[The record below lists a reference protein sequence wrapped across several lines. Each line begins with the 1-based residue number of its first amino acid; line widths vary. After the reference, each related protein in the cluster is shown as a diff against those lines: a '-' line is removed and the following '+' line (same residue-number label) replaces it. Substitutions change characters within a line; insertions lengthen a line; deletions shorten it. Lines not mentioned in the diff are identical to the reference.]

1 MENIKEIL
9 TKFLLAD
16 GVSGDEAS
24 ICKTAEK
31 ILSEFGEVTLRENGS
46 IILTMGDKS
55 NDKHIMLDAH
65 IDRIGLIV
73 TYIDDRGFIKASP
86 CGGMDMRTLPSS
98 AVTVLGKENITG
110 VICTFPPHLIKND
123 SGDAITK
130 DKIWIDTGLPVEK
143 VKNLVELGDRIIVRS
158 EPKELLNNR
167 IASAALDNRA
177 SCAALVETARLLK
190 DKKLPCR
197 LSIVLSS
204 QEETGEL
211 GAKTA
216 AFALEPTEAV
226 IVDVGFAKQVGVP
239 DEMSGKFGCGGIISI
254 APVLSRKVTNKLIEI
269 SKSFGLECEYEVDGG
284 TTGTNADAVAGS
296 RGGVPC
302 GVLSIPER
310 YMHTQ
315 VEVVSLDD
323 IASVAKILAKYVEDG
338 GAF

>member
-1 MENIKEIL
+1 MQSIKETLI
-9 TKFLLAD
+9 KLLAAD
-16 GVSGDEAS
+16 GVSGDEFD

-31 ILSEFGEVTLRENGS
+31 ILSEFGEVSIRDNGS
-46 IILTMGDKS
+46 VVLTMGDKS
-55 NDKHIMLDAH
+55 SDKHIMLDAH

-73 TYIDDRGFIKASP
+73 TYIDDNGFIKASP

-98 AVTVLGKENITG
+98 AVTVLGKEKITG

-123 SGDAITK
+123 DGDAITK
-130 DKIWIDTGLPVEK
+130 DKIWIDTGLPAEK
-143 VKNLVELGDRIIVRS
+143 VKSLVELGDRIIVRS

-177 SCAALVETARLLK
+177 GCAALVETARLLK
-190 DKKLPCR
+190 DKRLSCR
-197 LSIVLSS
+197 LSIVFSS

-226 IVDVGFAKQVGVP
+226 IVDVGFAKQSGVP
-239 DEMSGKFGCGGIISI
+239 EEMSGKFGCGGIISI
-254 APVLSRKVTNKLIEI
+254 APVLSKKLTNKLIEI
-269 SKSFGLECEYEVDGG
+269 SKDFGLECEYEVDGS
-284 TTGTNADAVAGS
+284 TTGTNADSIAGS

-315 VEVVSLDD
+315 VEVVSLED
-323 IASVAKILAKYVEDG
+323 IKNVAKILARYVEDG

>member
-1 MENIKEIL
+1 MQSIKQTLIKLL
-9 TKFLLAD
+9 TAD
-16 GVSGDEAS
+16 GVSGDEYDVCAV
-24 ICKTAEK
+24 AEEMLK
-31 ILSEFGEVTLRENGS
+31 EYGTVRYTKNGS
-46 IILTMGDKS
+46 VILTMGDELS
-55 NDKHIMLDAH
+55 DKHIMLDAH

-73 TYIDDRGFIKASP
+73 TYIDENGFIKASP

-98 AVTVLGKENITG
+98 AVTVLGKEKITG

-123 SGDAITK
+123 DGDAVTK
-130 DKIWIDTGLPVEK
+130 DKIWIDTGLFAQK
-143 VKNLVELGDRIIVRS
+143 LKSLVNLGDRIVLYS
-158 EPKELLNNR
+158 EPKELINNR
-167 IASAALDNRA
+167 IASAGLDNRA
-177 SCAALVETARLLK
+177 GCTALIETARLLK
-190 DKKLPCR
+190 DKKLPCK

-216 AFALEPTEAV
+216 AFALEPTEAI
-226 IVDVGFAKQVGVP
+226 IVDVGFAKQSGVP
-239 DEMSGKFGCGGIISI
+239 EEMSGKFGCGGIISI
-254 APVLSRKVTNKLIEI
+254 APVLSRKVTNRLIQI
-269 SKSFGLECEYEVDGG
+269 SKELGYDCDYEVDGS
-284 TTGTNADAVAGS
+284 TTGTNADSIAGS

-323 IASVAKILAKYVEDG
+323 IESTARILAKYVEDG

>member
-1 MENIKEIL
+1 MKDILYKLCSGNGISGCENEMFSIVCE
-9 TKFLLAD
+9 LL
-16 GVSGDEAS
+16 GQYV
-24 ICKTAEK
+24 
-31 ILSEFGEVTLRENGS
+31 EVTQDTNGN
-46 IILTMGDKS
+46 IIAEMGDKS
-55 NDKHIMLDAH
+55 SDKHIMLDAH

-73 TYIDDRGFIKASP
+73 TYIDENGFIKASP

-98 AVTVLGKENITG
+98 AVTVLGKEKITG

-123 SGDAITK
+123 DGDAITK
-130 DKIWIDTGLPVEK
+130 DKIWIDTGLPAEK
-143 VKNLVELGDRIIVRS
+143 VKSLVKLGDRIIVRS
-158 EPKELLNNR
+158 EPKELLNKR

-177 SCAALVETARLLK
+177 GCAALVETARLLK
-190 DKKLPCR
+190 DKKLSCR
-197 LSIVLSS
+197 LSIVFSS

-226 IVDVGFAKQVGVP
+226 IVDVGFAKQSGVP
-239 DEMSGKFGCGGIISI
+239 EEMSGKFGCGGIISI
-254 APVLSRKVTNKLIEI
+254 APVLSKKLTNKLIEI
-269 SKSFGLECEYEVDGG
+269 SKDFGLECEYEVDGS
-284 TTGTNADAVAGS
+284 TTGTNADSIAGS

-315 VEVVSLDD
+315 VELVSLED
-323 IASVAKILAKYVEDG
+323 IKNVARILARYVEYG

>member
-1 MENIKEIL
+1 MKETL
-9 TKFLLAD
+9 YKLLLAD
-16 GVSGDEAS
+16 GVSGDENLACTVAAS
-24 ICKTAEK
+24 M
-31 ILSEFGEVTLRENGS
+31 LREFGDVTYRENGS
-46 IILTMGDKS
+46 VVLTMGDKS
-55 NDKHIMLDAH
+55 SDKHIMLDAH

-73 TYIDDRGFIKASP
+73 TYIDDSGFIKASP

-98 AVTVLGKENITG
+98 AVTVLGKEKITG
-110 VICTFPPHLIKND
+110 VVCTFPPHLIKND
-123 SGDAITK
+123 NGDAVTK
-130 DKIWIDTGLPVEK
+130 DKIWIDTGLPAEK
-143 VKNLVELGDRIIVRS
+143 VKSLVELGDRIILQS
-158 EPKELLNNR
+158 EPRELLNNR

-177 SCAALVETARLLK
+177 GCAALIETAKMLK
-190 DKKLPCR
+190 DKPLPCK

-211 GAKTA
+211 GARTA

-226 IVDVGFAKQVGVP
+226 IVDVGFASQPGVP
-239 DEMSGKFGCGGIISI
+239 SEMSGKFGCGGIISI
-254 APVLSRKVTNKLIEI
+254 APVLSRKVTNKLIDI
-269 SKSFGLECEYEVDGG
+269 SKEFGYECDYEVDGS

-323 IASVAKILAKYVEDG
+323 IAAVAKILAKYVEDG

>member
-1 MENIKEIL
+1 MQNIKETLIKLL
-9 TKFLLAD
+9 TAD
-16 GVSGDEAS
+16 GVSGDES
-24 ICKTAEK
+24 NICKTAEK
-31 ILSEFGEVTLRENGS
+31 ILGEFGEVTLRENGS
-46 IILTMGDKS
+46 VVLTMGDKS
-55 NDKHIMLDAH
+55 SDKHIMLDAH

-73 TYIDDRGFIKASP
+73 TYIDDNGFIKASP

-98 AVTVLGKENITG
+98 AVTVLGKEKITG

-123 SGDAITK
+123 DGDAITK
-130 DKIWIDTGLPVEK
+130 DKIWIDTGLPAEK
-143 VKNLVELGDRIIVRS
+143 VKSLVELGDRIIVRG

-177 SCAALVETARLLK
+177 GCAVLIETAKLLK
-190 DKKLPCR
+190 EKPLPCK
-197 LSIVLSS
+197 LSIVFSS

-226 IVDVGFAKQVGVP
+226 IVDVGFAKQSGVP
-239 DEMSGKFGCGGIISI
+239 EEMSGRFGCGGIISI
-254 APVLSRKVTNKLIEI
+254 APVLSKKVTDRLIEI
-269 SKSFGLECEYEVDGG
+269 SKELGLECDYEVDGS
-284 TTGTNADAVAGS
+284 TTGTNADSIAGS

-302 GVLSIPER
+302 GVISVPER

-315 VEVVSLDD
+315 VEVVSLED
-323 IASVAKILAKYVEDG
+323 IKNVARILAKYVSDG

>member
-1 MENIKEIL
+1 MQKIKEIL
-9 TKFLLAD
+9 NKFLIAD
-16 GVSGDEAS
+16 GVSGDEAN
-24 ICKTAEK
+24 ICKIAAE
-31 ILSEFGEVTLRENGS
+31 ILSEFGEVTFRENGS
-46 IILTMGDKS
+46 VILTMGDKS
-55 NDKHIMLDAH
+55 SDTHIMLDAH

-73 TYIDDRGFIKASP
+73 TYIDDNGFIKASP

-123 SGDAITK
+123 DGDAITK
-130 DKIWIDTGLPVEK
+130 DKVWIDTGLPADK
-143 VKNLVELGDRIIVRS
+143 VRSLVELGDRIILRS
-158 EPKELLNNR
+158 EPHELLNNR

-177 SCAALVETARLLK
+177 GCAALAETARLLK
-190 DKKLPCR
+190 DKQLSCR
-197 LSIVLSS
+197 LSIVFSS

-226 IVDVGFAKQVGVP
+226 IVDVGFAKQLGVP

-254 APVLSRKVTNKLIEI
+254 APVLSRTVTNKLIEI
-269 SKSFGLECEYEVDGG
+269 SKEFGLKCEYEVDGS
-284 TTGTNADAVAGS
+284 TTGTNADAIAGS
-296 RGGVPC
+296 RGGIPC

>member
-1 MENIKEIL
+1 MQKLKETLIKLL
-9 TKFLLAD
+9 TAD
-16 GVSGDEAS
+16 GVSGDEAN
-24 ICKTAEK
+24 ICKTAAE
-31 ILSEFGEVTLRENGS
+31 ILSEYGEVTFRGNGGVV
-46 IILTMGDKS
+46 LTMGDKS
-55 NDKHIMLDAH
+55 SDKHIMLDAH
-65 IDRIGLIV
+65 IDRIGLVV
-73 TYIDDRGFIKASP
+73 TYIDESGFIKASP

-98 AVTVLGKENITG
+98 AVTVLGKEKITG

-123 SGDAITK
+123 DGDAITK
-130 DKIWIDTGLPVEK
+130 DKIWIDTGLSAEK
-143 VKNLVELGDRIIVRS
+143 VKSLVSLGDRIVLYS

-177 SCAALVETARLLK
+177 GCTALVETARLLK
-190 DKKLPCR
+190 DKKLPCK

-226 IVDVGFAKQVGVP
+226 IVDVGFAKQSGVP
-239 DEMSGKFGCGGIISI
+239 EEMSGKFGCGGIISI
-254 APVLSRKVTNKLIEI
+254 APVLSGKVTNKLIEI
-269 SKSFGLECEYEVDGG
+269 SKEFGLQCDYEVDGS
-284 TTGTNADAVAGS
+284 TTGTNADSIAGS

-323 IASVAKILAKYVEDG
+323 IESVAKILAKYVEDG